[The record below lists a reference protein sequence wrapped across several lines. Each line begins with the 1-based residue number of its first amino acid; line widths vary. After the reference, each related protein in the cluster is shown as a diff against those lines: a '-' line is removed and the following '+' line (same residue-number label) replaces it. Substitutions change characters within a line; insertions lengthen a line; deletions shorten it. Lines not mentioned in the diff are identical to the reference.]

1 MPRKSAILGHSTC
14 KAQAAQQVP
23 HREEVGSPPRLPRSR
38 RGGAGRHKLRA
49 VPAVVIV
56 VARGRAGLARPAS
69 PLGRRRGGGG
79 PVGLLQLLDLPL
91 HRGGGGRK
99 AVADLPQVRL
109 LHTRN
114 SPGTGVP
121 RFRRATN
128 FICKVL
134 DISRSFGGK
143 GFGNISRA
151 PKVCDLERRA
161 TYSLS

>member
-1 MPRKSAILGHSTC
+1 MPRKSPMSGHSTC
-14 KAQAAQQVP
+14 RPQAAQQVP

-49 VPAVVIV
+49 VPAVVVV
-56 VARGRAGLARPAS
+56 VARGWAGLARPAG
-69 PLGRRRGGGG
+69 PFNCRRGGGG

-114 SPGTGVP
+114 SSGTGVP
-121 RFRRATN
+121 RFRHAVI
-128 FICKVL
+128 FIRKVL
-134 DISRSFGGK
+134 NIWQSFRGE
-143 GFGNISRA
+143 GFRNISRA
-151 PKVCDLERRA
+151 PKVCDLE
-161 TYSLS
+161 